1 MRQKASKSEY
11 KSPKEFYSDLEL
23 MMQSVIKRN
32 LGSKVEPS
40 FFESEM
46 AKMKGSKQQYIA

>member
-11 KSPKEFYSDLEL
+11 KSPKEFYSDLKL

-32 LGSKVEPS
+32 FGSKVEPS

-46 AKMKGSKQQYIA
+46 AKIKGSKQQYIA